1 MTRTFSGEYR
11 HSLDAKGR
19 LIVPA
24 KFREILGSHFWIG
37 RGFDK
42 CLQIYDEDDWNAFS
56 ERLKALPS
64 NSEKARALVR
74 YFMAGTMEV
83 EIDKQGRI
91 LLPPQLRQLAGIDK
105 NVVFVGMGTRAELWS
120 EETYNSYDE
129 AHTAEDISAIS
140 DELLE
145 SGFQI

>member
-1 MTRTFSGEYR
+1 MAKTFSGEYH
-11 HSLDAKGR
+11 HSLDTKGR

-56 ERLKALPS
+56 DRLKALPS
-64 NSEKARALVR
+64 NSKQARELVR
-74 YFMAGTMEV
+74 YFMAVTMEV

-105 NVVFVGMGTRAELWS
+105 NVVFVGMGTRGELWS
-120 EETYNSYDE
+120 EEAYTAYDE
-129 AHTAEDISAIS
+129 EHTPEDISAIS
-140 DELLE
+140 DELLN

>member
-1 MTRTFSGEYR
+1 MAKTFSGEYR

-64 NSEKARALVR
+64 NSRQARELVR
-74 YFMAGTMEV
+74 YFMSGTMEV

-91 LLPPQLRQLAGIDK
+91 LLPPQLRQLAGIDR
-105 NVVFVGMGTRAELWS
+105 NVVFVGMGTRGELWS
-120 EETYNSYDE
+120 EEAYNAYDE
-129 AHTAEDISAIS
+129 EHTAEEISSIS

-145 SGFQI
+145 SGFRI

>member
-1 MTRTFSGEYR
+1 MAKTFSGEYR

-24 KFREILGSHFWIG
+24 KFREILGSRFWIG

-64 NSEKARALVR
+64 NSRQARELVR
-74 YFMAGTMEV
+74 YFMSGTMEV

-91 LLPPQLRQLAGIDK
+91 LLPPQLRQLAGIDR
-105 NVVFVGMGTRAELWS
+105 NVVFVGMGTRGELWS
-120 EETYNSYDE
+120 EEAYNAYDE
-129 AHTAEDISAIS
+129 EHTAEEISSIS

-145 SGFQI
+145 SGFRI